1 MLLRFGVA
9 NHLSICERQELTLA
23 ASSLKDRDEGL
34 ITSEFVPRGAVLP
47 TALIYGANASGK
59 SNLLNALSTMRRMV
73 LNSHTAGRPG
83 EGVDRTV
90 FRLDPKCAAKP
101 TCFDIDFVVDGIRY
115 HYGFEATDEA
125 FTAEWLHQYPKSH
138 GRMLFDRRDGQFRF
152 GRWLKGSNSNIA
164 KLTRPN
170 SLFLSAAAQNDHA
183 LLSTVYQYFRS
194 FEFDMITS
202 VSGRAVSRRY
212 WKEEVDVRTIKFL
225 ELVNTGVVG
234 HRVRELPDEIGDVSW
249 AELLGSIMDRTLGD
263 SDALTDNERT
273 NSAMELAHRGQGG
286 QPFYFDLGM
295 ESAGTRRLLIVLGKA
310 FKVLDSGSLL
320 CVDELDASL
329 HTRVGEAMLE
339 LFCSTDTNPN
349 GAQLIA
355 TTHDTNLLA
364 CASVRRDQLWF
375 VEKSPVGSSEIYP
388 LTDIRTRRGDNI
400 ELGYLQGRYGAIPA
414 DPALAELI
422 GAP

>member
-47 TALIYGANASGK
+47 AALIYGANASGK
-59 SNLLNALSTMRRMV
+59 SNLLNALSTMRRLA
-73 LNSHTAGRPG
+73 LNSHAAGRPG

-90 FRLDPKCAAKP
+90 FRLDSKCADRP

-138 GRMLFDRRDGQFRF
+138 GRLLFDRRDSQFRF
-152 GRWLKGSNSNIA
+152 GRWLKGSNNNIA

-170 SLFLSAAAQNDHA
+170 SLFLSAAAQNDHV
-183 LLSTVYQYFRS
+183 LLSEIYQYFRS
-194 FEFDMITS
+194 LEFDMMTS
-202 VSGRAVSRRY
+202 VSAGAVWRRY

-234 HRVRELPDEIGDVSW
+234 HRVRESPDDGDI
-249 AELLGSIMDRTLGD
+249 ADLGKLLGLFLDRALGD
-263 SDALTDNERT
+263 SDASTYDEGI

-310 FKVLDSGSLL
+310 FKALDSGSLL

-339 LFCSTDTNPN
+339 LFCSKKTNPK

-364 CASVRRDQLWF
+364 CASIRRDQLWF
-375 VEKSPVGSSEIYP
+375 VEKSPVGASEIYP
-388 LTDIRTRRGDNI
+388 LTDIRT
-400 ELGYLQGRYGAIPA
+400 P
-414 DPALAELI
+414 
-422 GAP
+422 